1 MFSIAEQCNS
11 AVVLL
16 TGATGYVG
24 GLVLESLLRTTNVAK
39 VFVVLREKGASGAGD
54 RLSQLLQ
61 VGGGWQLRQ
70 LRDSCTH
77 VSTVHL
83 SHMAF

>member
-1 MFSIAEQCNS
+1 MFSISEQFSS

-24 GLVLESLLRTTNVAK
+24 GLVLESLLRATNVAK
-39 VFVVLREKGASGAGD
+39 VYVLLRDKAGSSAKD

-61 VGGGWQLRQ
+61 V
-70 LRDSCTH
+70 SCTAGLWNAQISS
-77 VSTVHL
+77 STDTFTMMRLV
-83 SHMAF
+83 

>member
-1 MFSIAEQCNS
+1 MFSLEEQFNS
-11 AVVLL
+11 AAVLL

-39 VFVVLREKGASGAGD
+39 IFVLLRRKGVSSAHE

-61 VGGGWQLRQ
+61 VCGGWQLRQ
-70 LRDSCTH
+70 LQPMA
-77 VSTVHL
+77 L
-83 SHMAF
+83 SPAL